1 MIRTIR
7 YELLKIIG
15 SRNFLIMLAVLLI
28 AVCSYTALL
37 PLGQYITDDCYNELR
52 VLVSDKTQSDVGKSL
67 EEAVLKYRVF
77 DALTW
82 GESNDELFSDSRT
95 AAYVAEYENCGLNS
109 VEITGRLTLFQRE
122 YEQFLNVNEYAAF
135 LENTQKDEVFSMF
148 RDEKSF
154 AYKSQRLTKKAYEK
168 LNNNQLIYFPSE
180 GIKRTLNNLSLEIA
194 TLIIALMGA
203 KMLFFDE
210 KTAGKTALSVSY
222 KSGRKAHAVSKLL
235 ALAILILL
243 SSLVLTF
250 FAAIVNAIRFG
261 LGDLSAAIQSV
272 EGYYTSVLKTS
283 VFGAILLSVLSKAA
297 AGICF
302 ALFVSVMSVI
312 LSSEQFLYLFAAL
325 FAAINYGAYYIIDG
339 NSFLAPLKYASVFSL
354 FDTVGIYG
362 GAATIDVFG
371 NAAFPSVF
379 SWTICAALIL
389 VFGFATAFL
398 YEKLCLHKSETN
410 VNKKKTKVSVNLT
423 INELY
428 RIFILRKGAAFAV
441 ILAIGFAFYLGGITR
456 LLDLDDMQYNDYIRE
471 IGGEITDDTYKFIAS
486 EEARYS
492 KINEQM
498 NELSRRFSDGEISET
513 DFNTAYSSYSKQLMG
528 ERSLLRVSAQLEMVG
543 KNENAQLI
551 YDTGYTKLL
560 DRSVIPA
567 LFGLFFSLI
576 LIPPIYGED
585 SKTGFCRV
593 IASTKNGRKKLFSK
607 RLFITVLTAFA
618 FTALCCF
625 SQFLRVELLYGWDR
639 LNAPVQSLMQLTN
652 FPFNVTVGGFFL
664 IVNLGCA
671 LAVAVISVGI
681 LWVSKRISD

>member
-1 MIRTIR
+1 
-7 YELLKIIG
+7 
-15 SRNFLIMLAVLLI
+15 MLAVLLI

-52 VLVSDKTQSDVGKSL
+52 VLVSDKSQSDVGKSL
-67 EEAVLKYRVF
+67 EEAVLKYRVY

-82 GESNDELFSDSRT
+82 GESKEELFSDER
-95 AAYVAEYENCGLNS
+95 AAKYVAEYESCGLSS
-109 VEITGRLTLFQRE
+109 VEITGRLSLFQRE
-122 YEQFLNVNEYAAF
+122 YEQFRRVNEYAAF

-154 AYKSQRLTKKAYEK
+154 AYKSQRLTEKAYEK
-168 LNNNQLIYFPSE
+168 LKNNQLIYFPSE
-180 GIKRTLNNLSLEIA
+180 GIKRTINNFALEIA
-194 TLIIALMGA
+194 VLIIALMGA
-203 KMLFFDE
+203 KMLFLDE
-210 KTAGKTALSVSY
+210 KTAGKTTLSLSY
-222 KSGRKAHAVSKLL
+222 KGGRKAHAAAKLL
-235 ALAILILL
+235 ALVILILT

-261 LGDLSAAIQSV
+261 VGDLSAAIQSV
-272 EGYYTSVLKTS
+272 EGFYTSVLKAS
-283 VFGAILLSVLSKAA
+283 VFDAILLSVLSKAV

-302 ALFVSVMSVI
+302 ALFVSVMSII
-312 LSSEQFLYLFAAL
+312 LSSEQFLYLLAAL
-325 FAAINYGAYYIIDG
+325 FAAINYGAYYVIDG
-339 NSFLAPLKYASVFSL
+339 NSFLALLKYTSVFSL

-362 GAATIDVFG
+362 GAAMIYVLG
-371 NAAFPSVF
+371 NASFLSCF
-379 SWTICAALIL
+379 SWMICAALIL
-389 VFGFATAFL
+389 FLGFATAFL
-398 YEKLCLHKSETN
+398 YEKLCLHKGEMN
-410 VNKKKTKVSVNLT
+410 VNKKQTKVCVNLT
-423 INELY
+423 LNELY
-428 RIFILRKGAAFAV
+428 RIFILRKGVAFAV
-441 ILAIGFAFYLGGITR
+441 IFAVGFAFYLGGITR
-456 LLDLDDMQYNDYIRE
+456 LLDLDDMQYSDYIRE
-471 IGGEITDDTYKFIAS
+471 IGGEITDDTYKFIAR

-543 KNENAQLI
+543 KIENAQLI

-560 DRSVIPA
+560 DKSVIPV
-567 LFGLFFSLI
+567 LFGLLFSLI

-607 RLFITVLTAFA
+607 RLFITVLTAFV

-625 SQFLRVELLYGWDR
+625 SQFLRVELLYGWEG
-639 LNAPVQSLMQLTN
+639 LNAPIQSLMQLVD
-652 FPFNVTVGGFFL
+652 FPLNITVGGFFL

-671 LAVAVISVGI
+671 LAVAVISLGI
-681 LWVSKRISD
+681 LWVSKWVSDCDSGE